1 MVVAKIGSTARL
13 SLPGG
18 SNRGGVYI
26 RLLAV
31 PNSGDGKI
39 ATQTCTFLNFR
50 SAAHAVVCVG
60 ASDQECEDATMKK
73 VLAGIATLAFG
84 LTLAAGSALAQSQTY
99 PMGISSPAF
108 GPGVSGGAR

>member
-13 SLPGG
+13 SPGG
-18 SNRGGVYI
+18 GNDQGRVHI

-31 PNSGDGKI
+31 PNSGDGKT
-39 ATQTCTFLNFR
+39 AAQTCTFLNFR
-50 SAAHAVVCVG
+50 SAGHAVVCVG
-60 ASDQECEDATMKK
+60 ASDQECEDAKMKK
-73 VLAGIATLAFG
+73 VLAGIGTLAFG

>member
-1 MVVAKIGSTARL
+1 
-13 SLPGG
+13 
-18 SNRGGVYI
+18 
-26 RLLAV
+26 
-31 PNSGDGKI
+31 
-39 ATQTCTFLNFR
+39 
-50 SAAHAVVCVG
+50 
-60 ASDQECEDATMKK
+60 MKK